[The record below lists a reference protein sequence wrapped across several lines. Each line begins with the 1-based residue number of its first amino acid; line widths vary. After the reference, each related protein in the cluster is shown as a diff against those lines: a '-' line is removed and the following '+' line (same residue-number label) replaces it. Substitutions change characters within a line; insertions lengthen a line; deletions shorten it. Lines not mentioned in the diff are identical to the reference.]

1 MTNRDTQLTDEQMN
15 ELVLADVNDPS
26 AWGDPI
32 KVRASKGRRRIRHAK
47 HLELASKF
55 YVLSVLHRLGA
66 DATLTFSQSDNVDIT
81 VVLESGNALTVDVKT
96 LSGAR
101 EWRVADFRARRGH
114 FLTFVRYP
122 ATTDPNTPPDVYIVA
137 SQQLADFLANRLEL
151 RARELGVSVEG
162 SKVADAVAQK
172 FDDSEDT
179 VSLDLLDVELHARDA
194 WERLVVPN
202 AA

>member
-15 ELVLADVNDPS
+15 ELVFADVNDPS

-32 KVRASKGRRRIRHAK
+32 AVRASKGPRRIRHAK

-96 LSGAR
+96 LSGPL
-101 EWRVADFRARRGH
+101 EWHVADFRARSGH
-114 FLTFVRYP
+114 FLIFVRYSVDG
-122 ATTDPNTPPDVYIVA
+122 DPNTPPDVYIVA
-137 SQQLADFLANRLEL
+137 SEQLQDFLAKRREETISLDEL
-151 RARELGVSVEG
+151 DEEVHARE
-162 SKVADAVAQK
+162 
-172 FDDSEDT
+172 
-179 VSLDLLDVELHARDA
+179 A
-194 WERLVVPN
+194 WQRLAVPN